1 MLVTRENL
9 NSAMAKLADS
19 QAKAEQ
25 GMDTKRGDD
34 FHMGKYNSPLALAVK
49 ESSVQQWI

>member
-1 MLVTRENL
+1 MTRENL

-34 FHMGKYNSPLALAVK
+34 CEFHMGKYNSPLAIAVK